1 MKRSIPREA
10 AKSRCGTADKHCQKS
25 IWIQNTT
32 TQEVSTI
39 IEQKLCNP
47 IAIEISKLHPFENHP
62 YKVLDNEE
70 METLTESIRDEGV
83 LSPLIVRPLEGTDEY
98 EVISGHRRLHAAQRA
113 GLSEVPA
120 LVYEISREEAAIM
133 LVDSNL
139 HREHILPS
147 EKAFA
152 YKLKMEALKH
162 CGITCGQVVHK
173 SREAIT
179 DDDSGR
185 QVQRYIRLTFL
196 RPGILKLVDAGRI
209 SLTPAVEI
217 SYLNSQEQADLL
229 YTMESEDCTPSLA
242 QAKELCRQSQAGLLD
257 MDSIFKILSQRKP
270 NQREKFKIPMDKIR
284 KFFPK
289 SYSQQ
294 QIENAIVLALQKEA
308 RRRADREGRWCY
320 CTRK

>member
-1 MKRSIPREA
+1 MMF
-10 AKSRCGTADKHCQKS
+10 
-25 IWIQNTT
+25 IQN
-32 TQEVSTI
+32 
-39 IEQKLCNP
+39 KLCNP
-47 IAIEISKLHPFENHP
+47 ITIEISKLHPFKNHP

-70 METLTESIRDEGV
+70 MEILAESIRTEGIF
-83 LSPLIVRPLEGTDEY
+83 SPLIVRPLENTDEY
-98 EVISGHRRLHAAQRA
+98 EIISGHRRLYAAKKE
-113 GLSEVPA
+113 GLEKVPA
-120 LVYEISREEAAIM
+120 LVYEISREEAAIL

-152 YKLKMEALKH
+152 YKLKMEALSH
-162 CGITCGQVVHK
+162 RGVTCGQVGHK

-185 QVQRYIRLTFL
+185 QVQRYIRLTYL
-196 RPGILKLVDAGRI
+196 HPDILKLVDAGRI

-229 YTMESEDCTPSLA
+229 YTMESEDCTPSLS
-242 QAKELCRQSQAGLLD
+242 QAKELRRQSQAGLLD

-270 NQREKFKIPMDKIR
+270 NQRDNFKIPMDKIR

-294 QIENAIVLALQKEA
+294 QIENAIVTALQREA
-308 RRRADREGRWCY
+308 RRKATREER
-320 CTRK
+320 

>member
-1 MKRSIPREA
+1 M
-10 AKSRCGTADKHCQKS
+10 
-25 IWIQNTT
+25 
-32 TQEVSTI
+32 V
-39 IEQKLCNP
+39 
-47 IAIEISKLHPFENHP
+47 
-62 YKVLDNEE
+62 
-70 METLTESIRDEGV
+70 TLTESIRAEGI
-83 LSPLIVRPLEGTDEY
+83 LFPLIVRPLENTDEY

-113 GLSEVPA
+113 GLYEVPA
-120 LVYEISREEAAIM
+120 FVHEISREEAAIL

-152 YKLKMEALKH
+152 YKLKMEALNH
-162 CGITCGQVVHK
+162 RGITCGQVGHK

-179 DDDSGR
+179 DDESGR

-196 RPGILKLVDAGRI
+196 HPDILKLIDAGRI

-217 SYLNSQEQADLL
+217 SYLNSQEQSDLL
-229 YTMESEDCTPSLA
+229 YTMESEDCTPSLS
-242 QAKELCRQSQAGLLD
+242 QAKELRRQSQAGLLD

-270 NQREKFKIPMDKIR
+270 NQRENFKIPMDKIR
-284 KFFPK
+284 KFFPR

-308 RRRADREGRWCY
+308 RRRADREGR
-320 CTRK
+320 

>member
-1 MKRSIPREA
+1 MRI
-10 AKSRCGTADKHCQKS
+10 D
-25 IWIQNTT
+25 N
-32 TQEVSTI
+32 
-39 IEQKLCNP
+39 KLCKP
-47 IAIEISKLHPFENHP
+47 IAISIEKLHPFEGHP

-70 METLTESIRDEGV
+70 MEALTESIHAEGI
-83 LSPLIVRPLEGTDEY
+83 LSPLIVRPLEDTNEY

-120 LVYEISREEAAIM
+120 FVYEISREEAAIM

-152 YKLKMEALKH
+152 YKLKMEALTH
-162 CGITCGQVVHK
+162 RGITCGQVGHK

-179 DDDSGR
+179 DDESGR
-185 QVQRYIRLTFL
+185 QVQRYIRLTYL
-196 RPGILKLVDAGRI
+196 HPGILKQVDTGRI

-217 SYLNSQEQADLL
+217 SYLNSQEQSDLL
-229 YTMESEDCTPSLA
+229 YTMESEDCTPSLS
-242 QAKELCRQSQAGLLD
+242 QAKELRRQSQAGLLD

-270 NQREKFKIPMDKIR
+270 NQRENFKIPMDKIR
-284 KFFPK
+284 KFFPR

-294 QIENAIVLALQKEA
+294 QIANAIVLALQKEA
-308 RRRADREGRWCY
+308 RRRADREGR
-320 CTRK
+320 

>member
-1 MKRSIPREA
+1 M
-10 AKSRCGTADKHCQKS
+10 
-25 IWIQNTT
+25 
-32 TQEVSTI
+32 V
-39 IEQKLCNP
+39 
-47 IAIEISKLHPFENHP
+47 
-62 YKVLDNEE
+62 
-70 METLTESIRDEGV
+70 TLTESIRAEGI
-83 LSPLIVRPLEGTDEY
+83 LFPLIVRPLENTDEY

-120 LVYEISREEAAIM
+120 FVHEISREEAAIL

-152 YKLKMEALKH
+152 YKLKMEALNH
-162 CGITCGQVVHK
+162 RGITCGQVGHK

-179 DDDSGR
+179 DDESGR

-196 RPGILKLVDAGRI
+196 HPDILKLIDAGRI

-217 SYLNSQEQADLL
+217 SYLNSQEQSDLL
-229 YTMESEDCTPSLA
+229 YTMESEDCTPSLS
-242 QAKELCRQSQAGLLD
+242 QAKELRRQSQAGLLD

-270 NQREKFKIPMDKIR
+270 NQRENFKIPMDKIR
-284 KFFPK
+284 KFFSK

-308 RRRADREGRWCY
+308 RRRADREGR
-320 CTRK
+320 

>member
-1 MKRSIPREA
+1 MKNTKKNISIE
-10 AKSRCGTADKHCQKS
+10 
-25 IWIQNTT
+25 
-32 TQEVSTI
+32 
-39 IEQKLCNP
+39 
-47 IAIEISKLHPFENHP
+47 KLHPFENHP

-70 METLTESIRDEGV
+70 MVTLTESIRAESI
-83 LSPLIVRPLEGTDEY
+83 LFPLIVRPLENTDEY

-120 LVYEISREEAAIM
+120 FVHEISREEAAIL

-152 YKLKMEALKH
+152 YKLKMEALNH
-162 CGITCGQVVHK
+162 RGITCGQVGHK

-179 DDDSGR
+179 DDESGR
-185 QVQRYIRLTFL
+185 QVQRDIRLTFL
-196 RPGILKLVDAGRI
+196 HPDILKLIDAGRI

-217 SYLNSQEQADLL
+217 SYLNSQEQSDLL
-229 YTMESEDCTPSLA
+229 YTMESEDCTPSLS
-242 QAKELCRQSQAGLLD
+242 QAKELRRQSQAGLLD

-270 NQREKFKIPMDKIR
+270 NQRENFKIPMDKIR

-308 RRRADREGRWCY
+308 RRRADREGR
-320 CTRK
+320 

>member
-1 MKRSIPREA
+1 MK
-10 AKSRCGTADKHCQKS
+10 GMTL
-25 IWIQNTT
+25 
-32 TQEVSTI
+32 
-39 IEQKLCNP
+39 IEKKLCNP
-47 IAIEISKLHPFENHP
+47 IAIPIEKLRPFEGHP

-70 METLTESIRDEGV
+70 MEALTESVHTEGI
-83 LSPLIVRPLEGTDEY
+83 LSPLIVHPLEGTDEY
-98 EVISGHRRLHAAQRA
+98 EIISGHRRLHAAQRA
-113 GLSEVPA
+113 GLSEVSA

-152 YKLKMEALKH
+152 YKLKMEALTH
-162 CGITCGQVVHK
+162 RGITCGQVGHK

-196 RPGILKLVDAGRI
+196 TPGILKLVDDDRI

-217 SYLNSQEQADLL
+217 SYLNRQEQEDLL

-242 QAKELCRQSQAGLLD
+242 QAKELRRQSQSGLLD
-257 MDSIFKILSQRKP
+257 MDGIFKILSQPKP
-270 NQREKFKIPMDKIR
+270 NQRENFKIPMEKIR

-289 SYSQQ
+289 SYTQQ
-294 QIENAIVLALQKEA
+294 QIENAIVSALQKEA
-308 RRRADREGRWCY
+308 RRKAREER
-320 CTRK
+320 

>member
-1 MKRSIPREA
+1 MGNA
-10 AKSRCGTADKHCQKS
+10 AVQLF
-25 IWIQNTT
+25 N
-32 TQEVSTI
+32 
-39 IEQKLCNP
+39 KLCKP
-47 IAIEISKLHPFENHP
+47 IAISIEKLHPFEGHP

-70 METLTESIRDEGV
+70 MEALTESIHTEGI
-83 LSPLIVRPLEGTDEY
+83 LSPLIVRPLEDTEEY

-113 GLSEVPA
+113 GLSKVPV

-139 HREHILPS
+139 HREHILPT

-152 YKLKMEALKH
+152 YKLKMEALTH
-162 CGITCGQVVHK
+162 RGITCGQVGHK

-185 QVQRYIRLTFL
+185 QVQRYIRLTYL
-196 RPGILKLVDAGRI
+196 HPDILKLVDAGRI

-217 SYLNSQEQADLL
+217 SYLNPQEQAELL
-229 YTMESEDCTPSLA
+229 YTMESEDCTPSLS
-242 QAKELCRQSQAGLLD
+242 QAKELRRQSQAGLLD

-270 NQREKFKIPMDKIR
+270 NQRENFKIPMDKIR

-294 QIENAIVLALQKEA
+294 QIENAIVTALQREA
-308 RRRADREGRWCY
+308 RRKATREER
-320 CTRK
+320 

>member
-1 MKRSIPREA
+1 MK
-10 AKSRCGTADKHCQKS
+10 GMTF
-25 IWIQNTT
+25 
-32 TQEVSTI
+32 
-39 IEQKLCNP
+39 IEKKLCNSIVIP
-47 IAIEISKLHPFENHP
+47 IAKLHPFEGHP

-70 METLTESIRDEGV
+70 MEALTESIHVEGI
-83 LSPLIVRPLEGTDEY
+83 LSPLIVRPLENTDEY

-113 GLSEVPA
+113 GLSKVPV

-152 YKLKMEALKH
+152 YKLKMEALTH
-162 CGITCGQVVHK
+162 RGITCGQVGHK

-185 QVQRYIRLTFL
+185 QVQRYIRLTYL
-196 RPGILKLVDAGRI
+196 HPDILKLVDAGRI

-229 YTMESEDCTPSLA
+229 YTMDSEDCTPSLS
-242 QAKELCRQSQAGLLD
+242 QAKELRRQSQAGLLD

-270 NQREKFKIPMDKIR
+270 NQRENFKIPMDKIR

-294 QIENAIVLALQKEA
+294 QIENAIVTALQREA
-308 RRRADREGRWCY
+308 RRKATREER
-320 CTRK
+320 

>member
-1 MKRSIPREA
+1 MIF
-10 AKSRCGTADKHCQKS
+10 
-25 IWIQNTT
+25 
-32 TQEVSTI
+32 
-39 IEQKLCNP
+39 IEKKLRNP
-47 IAIEISKLHPFENHP
+47 IAIPIAKLHPFEGHP

-70 METLTESIRDEGV
+70 METLTESIHNEGI
-83 LSPLIVRPLEGTDEY
+83 LSPSIVHPLEDTDEY

-113 GLSEVPA
+113 GLSKVPV

-139 HREHILPS
+139 YREHILPS

-152 YKLKMEALKH
+152 YKLKMEAMRH
-162 CGITCGQVVHK
+162 QGTSGQLGQK
-173 SREAIT
+173 WSREEISEGE
-179 DDDSGR
+179 SGR
-185 QVQRYIRLTFL
+185 QVQRYIRLTYL
-196 RPGILKLVDAGRI
+196 QPDILKLVDAGRI

-217 SYLNSQEQADLL
+217 SYLNQQEQEDLL

-242 QAKELCRQSQAGLLD
+242 QAKELHRQSQAGLLD

-270 NQREKFKIPMDKIR
+270 NQRENFKIPMEKIR

-294 QIENAIVLALQKEA
+294 QIENAIVSALQREA
-308 RRRADREGRWCY
+308 RRRADRDGR
-320 CTRK
+320 

>member
-1 MKRSIPREA
+1 MNLEIIIPSDEPVRLLNAVTEELDY
-10 AKSRCGTADKHCQKS
+10 SRLTATYSRLGRNEYSPRLLFKVVLYSCLCGMFATR
-25 IWIQNTT
+25 
-32 TQEVSTI
+32 
-39 IEQKLCNP
+39 
-47 IAIEISKLHPFENHP
+47 
-62 YKVLDNEE
+62 E
-70 METLTESIRDEGV
+70 METLTESIHTEGI
-83 LSPLIVRPLEGTDEY
+83 LSPLIVRPSESTDEY

-113 GLSEVPA
+113 GLSKVPA
-120 LVYEISREEAAIM
+120 LVYEINREEASIM

-152 YKLKMEALKH
+152 YKLKMEALTH
-162 CGITCGQVVHK
+162 RGITCGQVGHK

-185 QVQRYIRLTFL
+185 QVQRYIRLTYL
-196 RPGILKLVDAGRI
+196 HPDILKLVDAGRI

-229 YTMESEDCTPSLA
+229 YTMESEDCTPSLS
-242 QAKELCRQSQAGLLD
+242 QAKELRRQSQAGLLD

-270 NQREKFKIPMDKIR
+270 NQRENFKIPMDKIR

-294 QIENAIVLALQKEA
+294 QIENAIVTALQREA
-308 RRRADREGRWCY
+308 RRKATREER
-320 CTRK
+320 

>member
-1 MKRSIPREA
+1 MRI
-10 AKSRCGTADKHCQKS
+10 D
-25 IWIQNTT
+25 N
-32 TQEVSTI
+32 
-39 IEQKLCNP
+39 KLCKP
-47 IAIEISKLHPFENHP
+47 IAIPVEKLYPFEGHP

-70 METLTESIRDEGV
+70 MEMLTESVRNEGI

-98 EVISGHRRLHAAQRA
+98 EMISGHRRLHAAQRA

-120 LVYEISREEAAIM
+120 FVYEISREEAAIM

-152 YKLKMEALKH
+152 YKLKMEALNH
-162 CGITCGQVVHK
+162 RGITCGQVGHK

-179 DDDSGR
+179 DDESGR

-196 RPGILKLVDAGRI
+196 HPDILKLIDAGRI

-217 SYLNSQEQADLL
+217 SYLNSQEQSDLL
-229 YTMESEDCTPSLA
+229 YTMESEDCTPSLS
-242 QAKELCRQSQAGLLD
+242 QAKELRRQSQAGLLD

-270 NQREKFKIPMDKIR
+270 NQRENFKIPMDKIR

-308 RRRADREGRWCY
+308 RRRADREGR
-320 CTRK
+320 

>member
-1 MKRSIPREA
+1 
-10 AKSRCGTADKHCQKS
+10 
-25 IWIQNTT
+25 
-32 TQEVSTI
+32 
-39 IEQKLCNP
+39 
-47 IAIEISKLHPFENHP
+47 
-62 YKVLDNEE
+62 
-70 METLTESIRDEGV
+70 METLTESVQNEGV

-120 LVYEISREEAAIM
+120 FVYEISREEAAIM

-139 HREHILPS
+139 HREHILSS
-147 EKAFA
+147 EKVFA
-152 YKLKMEALKH
+152 YKLKMEALTH
-162 CGITCGQVVHK
+162 RGITCGQVGHK

-179 DDDSGR
+179 DDESGR
-185 QVQRYIRLTFL
+185 QVQRYIHLTHL
-196 RPGILKLVDAGRI
+196 HPDILKLVDAGRI

-229 YTMESEDCTPSLA
+229 YTIESEDCTPSLA
-242 QAKELCRQSQAGLLD
+242 QAKELRRQSQTGILN
-257 MDSIFKILSQRKP
+257 MDSTLQILSQPKS
-270 NQREKFKIPMDKIR
+270 NQRENFKIPMEKIR

-308 RRRADREGRWCY
+308 RRRADREGR
-320 CTRK
+320 